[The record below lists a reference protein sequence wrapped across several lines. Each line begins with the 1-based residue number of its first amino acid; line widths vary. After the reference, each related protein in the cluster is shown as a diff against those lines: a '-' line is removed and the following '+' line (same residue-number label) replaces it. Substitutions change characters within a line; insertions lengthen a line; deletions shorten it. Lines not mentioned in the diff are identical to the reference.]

1 MTSPQSPQHGAS
13 KEAPARG
20 RRGCETDG
28 VNVEI
33 PVTAGVTIQQKQQQ
47 FQMETAERPPNF
59 RHSRAFRNFKNPPQP
74 RMCIRDTT
82 IDGEELFINV
92 MSWSRIVMP
101 SNPSDP
107 IPLYG
112 GMRVHSGNPR
122 SPPLVFAVM
131 ANPDVLKETGRNM
144 STDDQERQALLELM
158 CEFVE
163 AMNPGLRLTRKP
175 IVVKDRDLSGEL
187 KDIWGAVQAK
197 RDIEREASFQEQIA
211 AAGTSESN
219 LVVYTELG
227 PETAPTFRNN
237 HKEADEATPQSAITK
252 ASDKPKSPEEDS
264 PKIELTE
271 AAHNELPLPQE
282 TPQNASIAPAKG
294 TGSAG
299 AKQEKKLT
307 GFLPNGC
314 HNFFSKRRDK
324 AASGKE
330 GKDKSKNRASIK
342 KSGKESAESGK
353 SLENEMASLDLN
365 GISDQDREGVVIK
378 DDTFTD
384 ISQSVKTA
392 TTAK

>member
-175 IVVKDRDLSGEL
+175 IV
-187 KDIWGAVQAK
+187 AK

-282 TPQNASIAPAKG
+282 TPQNASIAKG

-299 AKQEKKLT
+299 VKQEKKLT
-307 GFLPNGC
+307 GFLPNG
-314 HNFFSKRRDK
+314 RDK
-324 AASGKE
+324 AGSGKE